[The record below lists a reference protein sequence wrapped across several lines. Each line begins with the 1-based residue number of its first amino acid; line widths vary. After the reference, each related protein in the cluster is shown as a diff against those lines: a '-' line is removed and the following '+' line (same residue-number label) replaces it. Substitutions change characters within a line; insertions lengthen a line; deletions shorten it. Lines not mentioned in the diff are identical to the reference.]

1 MYSAETEFQGLL
13 VTEEMLHF
21 PKWRI
26 LNKDVSCSGKATN
39 LTIFAWSGTNWHT
52 NRKADTR
59 QTNYRVGT
67 RTRGHIPC
75 TLHPK
80 RRIIQP
86 HLDSASQTHSYAQKN
101 INFFFKLLPWLTD
114 RHTKLPYKTQYKFR
128 TLSHRRF
135 SDLDNLTNIN
145 NRRVLSLVAD
155 VRQNTTSISTKAHA
169 ELQQTRH
176 ATSRNELRDNFLFHQ
191 GTCLDEETSMGFPA
205 CIRCCLTLGSAPT
218 Q

>member
-67 RTRGHIPC
+67 RTRGHIPW

-80 RRIIQP
+80 RRTIQP

-101 INFFFKLLPWLTD
+101 IKKTFFPFFFHDWRIDILNCHKRHSTIQDTGDLVTLITLP
-114 RHTKLPYKTQYKFR
+114 HQQEG
-128 TLSHRRF
+128 TLSCRRRTAKHYQHQYE
-135 SDLDNLTNIN
+135 SSRRTETN
-145 NRRVLSLVAD
+145 A
-155 VRQNTTSISTKAHA
+155 
-169 ELQQTRH
+169 
-176 ATSRNELRDNFLFHQ
+176 SRD
-191 GTCLDEETSMGFPA
+191 
-205 CIRCCLTLGSAPT
+205 
-218 Q
+218 